1 VDFVWLED
9 FLSLAQSQS
18 FSRSAVQRHV
28 TQSAFSRRI
37 RSLEDWLGFELVDR
51 TTHPVTLTEAGRQF
65 HPTAAEIVRSIEEKL
80 RELRPDREAARAD
93 VRFAALQTLALSF
106 YASWLK
112 RVKSGFGPL
121 NTTLQADRFH
131 RAVRALV
138 DGECDF
144 LLTFFH
150 SSVPVPVDSLRYPYL
165 VLGEDRL
172 VAASGLDRSG
182 SPLFH
187 LPGLPNRP
195 VPFLAHPPDSFFGQ
209 LTQVVFREHGRR
221 LRLHQVYEIA
231 MSDALKAMVA
241 AGHGVAWIPA
251 SCVTSTGTP
260 YNLCIIDDAATAPIE
275 VRLYRSAD
283 NRRSIIDRLW
293 RFLQKGKC
301 EL

>member
-1 VDFVWLED
+1 M
-9 FLSLAQSQS
+9 
-18 FSRSAVQRHV
+18 
-28 TQSAFSRRI
+28 
-37 RSLEDWLGFELVDR
+37 
-51 TTHPVTLTEAGRQF
+51 TLTEAGRQF

-80 RELRPDREAARAD
+80 RELRPDREVARAE